1 MRTIICAAMAAT
13 TALALSTATA
23 AASNPHHVDPSTVT
37 PMLSPDFDPWSCFVA
52 GGGITC
58 QGSADGSYDMDI
70 ELVCEGRNVH
80 VVGREQA
87 GMTRWHD
94 AEGRALKSEV
104 RRNIVDRLT
113 LSGTDE
119 PAVQLS
125 IHEARHYVY
134 RVPGDLTERVLRES
148 GAVFL
153 LRSEEGGV
161 LFQDTGQL
169 AYAPG
174 DESAPETISGNL
186 DSWTGVETLDEAI
199 CRGLAG

>member
-1 MRTIICAAMAAT
+1 MRTICAAMAAT
-13 TALALSTATA
+13 TALALSTGTA
-23 AASNPHHVDPSTVT
+23 AAGNPHDVDPSTVT
-37 PMLSPDFDPWSCFVA
+37 PMLSPDFDPWSCFTA

-58 QGSADGSYDMDI
+58 QGSADGTYDIDI
-70 ELVCEGRNVH
+70 ELVCDGRVVH

-104 RRNIVDRLT
+104 RRKVVDRLT
-113 LSGTDE
+113 LSGSDE
-119 PAVQLS
+119 PAVHLAV
-125 IHEARHYVY
+125 HEARHYVY
-134 RVPGDLTERVLRES
+134 PVPGVLTERVLRES

-174 DESAPETISGNL
+174 DESAPVMISGNL

-199 CRGLAG
+199 CRGLTG

>member
-1 MRTIICAAMAAT
+1 MRTITCAAMAAT
-13 TALALSTATA
+13 TAFALSTGTA
-23 AASNPHHVDPSTVT
+23 AAGNPHHVDPSTVT
-37 PMLSPDFDPWSCFVA
+37 PMLSPDFDPWFCFVA

-58 QGSADGSYDMDI
+58 QGSADGSYDIDI
-70 ELVCEGRNVH
+70 ELVCDGRVVH

-104 RRNIVDRLT
+104 RRKVVDRLT
-113 LSGTDE
+113 LSGSDE
-119 PAVQLS
+119 PAVHLT

-134 RVPGDLTERVLRES
+134 PVPGDLTERVLRES

-174 DESAPETISGNL
+174 DESAPVTINGNL

-199 CRGLAG
+199 CRGLTG